1 MKDEMKDILTAIW
14 QEAKSEDN
22 ALIVELSKK
31 ALIELENLEDTNPED

>member
-14 QEAKSEDN
+14 QEVKSEDN

>member
-1 MKDEMKDILTAIW
+1 M
-14 QEAKSEDN
+14 KSEDN